1 MVGSEPD
8 GWLQSLLRRAGI
20 AHCQAPSVA
29 EARRLI
35 GDDRADF
42 LLESVHREAN
52 ESFVVYAPAGIS
64 DAIPMGT
71 ISPAMNPAKLRGLVA
86 HAAEWGRRHRAAER
100 ADAARTRPRIRVR
113 QEREL
118 DGVLEETRVAY
129 QPIRDRTG
137 RVLGHEALLR
147 VPATTSV
154 SAGQVV
160 ERARSLGRTGD
171 LLRDVLGE
179 VVRDAPHLEGAI
191 FVNLFWGD
199 LHEEVLVHAAS
210 PVRSLAD
217 RLVLE
222 VEVVAAGVEAGVER
236 NALAGLGCRYLQGP
250 LLGEPRFCTHGDVT
264 KEVG

>member
-35 GDDRADF
+35 GDDRA
-42 LLESVHREAN
+42 
-52 ESFVVYAPAGIS
+52 
-64 DAIPMGT
+64 
-71 ISPAMNPAKLRGLVA
+71 
-86 HAAEWGRRHRAAER
+86 
-100 ADAARTRPRIRVR
+100 
-113 QEREL
+113 
-118 DGVLEETRVAY
+118 Y

-147 VPATTSV
+147 VPEATSL

-160 ERARSLGRTGD
+160 ERARSQGRTGD
-171 LLRDVLGE
+171 LLRGVLGE

-199 LHEEVLVHAAS
+199 LHEEVLRQTAS

-222 VEVVAAGVEAGVER
+222 VAETSVRLSGPDDTPARVADLRDAGYRICLDGVDTGRSSLASLGHVPADFAKLDVRLTRGIAESVSAQHLVLALARYCAHLEVQIVAKGIEAAVER
-236 NALAGLGCRYLQGP
+236 SALASLGCRYLQGP